1 MFSSPPPLAP
11 PTSEEDK
18 LAWLR
23 LLRSRRVGPTTFY
36 RLMAEH
42 GTAEA
47 ALAALP
53 EVAAAA
59 GVTQYSACPREIAQ
73 REFSAGKR
81 AGARLLA
88 AGEPHYPK
96 ALRDI
101 PDAPP
106 LLWAQGDLTLLNA
119 PTLAV
124 IGARNASSLGRR
136 MAARLSSELSKAGHA
151 ICSGL
156 ARGVDTEAHKA
167 ALEGGTIAVVAGG
180 VDVTYPQEN
189 AALMRQI
196 AEGGLV
202 VSEEPPGL
210 QPQARHF
217 PKRNRIISGL
227 SRAVVVVEAG
237 ARSGSLITAR
247 MALDQ
252 GREVLAVPGHPFDA
266 RASGCNLLLRDGAT
280 LIRGADDVIE
290 ALGLQQV
297 APQPAA
303 ATPKPAPAPADLP
316 RAAQRPQ
323 AETRSLHA
331 RILGLIGPSPVAED
345 QLARD
350 LSLPAQRLSENLLSL
365 ELDGQ
370 IARQPGGLI
379 VKTA

>member
-1 MFSSPPPLAP
+1 MDLFSSPPPLAP

-36 RLMAEH
+36 RLMVEH
-42 GTAEA
+42 GSASA
-47 ALAALP
+47 ALKALP
-53 EVAAAA
+53 QVAAAA
-59 GVTQYSACPREIAQ
+59 GVSRYQPYPHDLATKELA
-73 REFSAGKR
+73 AGKR

-88 AGEPHYPK
+88 AGEPHYPG
-96 ALRDI
+96 ALRDL

-106 LLWAQGDLTLLNA
+106 LLWARGDLTLLNA

-136 MAARLSSELSKAGHA
+136 MAARMAGELSKAGHVIA
-151 ICSGL
+151 SGL

-167 ALEGGTIAVVAGG
+167 ALAGGTIAVVAGG

-189 AALMRQI
+189 AALMDQI

-202 VSEEPPGL
+202 ISEEPPGL

-266 RASGCNLLLRDGAT
+266 RASGCNLLIRDGAT
-280 LIRGADDVIE
+280 LVRGADDVIE
-290 ALGLQQV
+290 ALGPQA
-297 APQPAA
+297 APRAEAQ
-303 ATPKPAPAPADLP
+303 APPPQPADLP
-316 RAAQRPQ
+316 RAPRRPQ
-323 AETRSLHA
+323 ADTRSLHA

-350 LSLPAQRLSENLLSL
+350 LSVPAQRLSENLLSL

>member
-1 MFSSPPPLAP
+1 MDLFSSPPPLAP

-36 RLMAEH
+36 RLMVEQGSAQ
-42 GTAEA
+42 A
-47 ALAALP
+47 ALEALP

-59 GVTQYSACPREIAQ
+59 GVPQYQPYPADLAARELA
-73 REFSAGKR
+73 AGNR
-81 AGARLLA
+81 AGARLVA
-88 AGEPHYPK
+88 AGERHYPT
-96 ALRDI
+96 ALRDL

-106 LLWAQGDLTLLNA
+106 LLWARGDLTLLNK
-119 PTLAV
+119 PTLAI

-136 MAARLSSELSKAGHA
+136 MAARLAGQLSEAGHVIA
-151 ICSGL
+151 SGL
-156 ARGVDTEAHKA
+156 ARGIDTEAHKA
-167 ALEGGTIAVVAGG
+167 ALAGGTIAVVAGG

-189 AALMRQI
+189 AALMGQI

-202 VSEEPPGL
+202 LSEEPPGL

-237 ARSGSLITAR
+237 TRSGSLITAR

-266 RASGCNLLLRDGAT
+266 RASGCNLLIRDGAT
-280 LIRGADDVIE
+280 LVRGADDVLE
-290 ALGLQQV
+290 ALG
-297 APQPAA
+297 QPAA
-303 ATPKPAPAPADLP
+303 TRPEAPPQPVDLP
-316 RAAQRPQ
+316 AAAPRPR

-350 LSLPAQRLSENLLSL
+350 LSVPAQRLSENLLAL
-365 ELDGQ
+365 ELEGQ
-370 IARQPGGLI
+370 IARHPGGLI

>member
-42 GTAEA
+42 GTAPA
-47 ALAALP
+47 ALEALP
-53 EVAAAA
+53 QVAAAA
-59 GVTQYSACPREIAQ
+59 GVNQYHAFPRDLAAKELA
-73 REFSAGKR
+73 AGKR
-81 AGARLLA
+81 HGARLIA
-88 AGEPHYPK
+88 AGEPHYPT
-96 ALRDI
+96 ALRDL

-106 LLWAQGDLTLLNA
+106 LLWAQGDLTLLNK

-136 MAARLSSELSKAGHA
+136 MAGRLAGELGRAGHVIA
-151 ICSGL
+151 SGL
-156 ARGVDTEAHKA
+156 ARGVDAEAHKA
-167 ALEGGTIAVVAGG
+167 ALESGTIAVVAGG

-189 AALMRQI
+189 AALMARI
-196 AEGGLV
+196 AEGGLIL
-202 VSEEPPGL
+202 SEEPPGL

-227 SRAVVVVEAG
+227 ARAVVVVEAG

-266 RASGCNLLLRDGAT
+266 RASGCNMLIRDGAT
-280 LIRGADDVIE
+280 LVRGADDVLE
-290 ALGLQQV
+290 ALGPSTAQP
-297 APQPAA
+297 ANTNPPQPADLTRA
-303 ATPKPAPAPADLP
+303 PERPK
-316 RAAQRPQ
+316 
-323 AETRSLHA
+323 AETTSLHA
-331 RILGLIGPSPVAED
+331 RILGLIGPSPMAED

-350 LSLPAQRLSENLLSL
+350 LSVPAQRLSENLLSL
-365 ELDGQ
+365 ELDGR

>member
-1 MFSSPPPLAP
+1 MDLFSSPPPLAP

-42 GTAEA
+42 GSAPA
-47 ALAALP
+47 ALEALP
-53 EVAAAA
+53 QVAAAA
-59 GVTQYSACPREIAQ
+59 GVSQYHAFPRDLAAKELA
-73 REFSAGKR
+73 AGKR
-81 AGARLLA
+81 HGARLIA
-88 AGEPHYPK
+88 AGEPQYPT
-96 ALRDI
+96 ALRDL

-106 LLWAQGDLTLLNA
+106 LLWAQGDLTLLNK

-136 MAARLSSELSKAGHA
+136 MAGRLAGELGRAGHVIA
-151 ICSGL
+151 SGL
-156 ARGVDTEAHKA
+156 ARGVDAEAHKA
-167 ALEGGTIAVVAGG
+167 ALDSGTIAVVAGG

-189 AALMRQI
+189 AALMARI
-196 AEGGLV
+196 AEGGLIL
-202 VSEEPPGL
+202 SEEPPGL

-227 SRAVVVVEAG
+227 ARGVVVVEAG

-266 RASGCNLLLRDGAT
+266 RASGCNMLIRDGAT
-280 LIRGADDVIE
+280 LVRGADDVLE
-290 ALGLQQV
+290 ALG
-297 APQPAA
+297 PAA
-303 ATPKPAPAPADLP
+303 AQPADTKPPQPADLP
-316 RAAQRPQ
+316 RAPERPK
-323 AETRSLHA
+323 AETTSLHA
-331 RILGLIGPSPVAED
+331 RILGLIGPSPMAED

-350 LSLPAQRLSENLLSL
+350 LSVPAQRLSENLLSL
-365 ELDGQ
+365 ELDGR